1 MLRSSTLETGFSF
14 RPPGPVVFT
23 TVSLSVRT
31 ANRPTGAG
39 FPGRHLVEG
48 EAIGKKNPRKGDEEK
63 DENEVLEEGTL
74 ARRSCSVRHRDTG
87 VWVYQVEYSMAKIL
101 VTGGC
106 GFIGRHVT
114 EELLENG
121 YDVRILDAM
130 IDQVHADAEAS
141 VPDAAEV
148 IRADVRDMAA
158 VRTALE
164 GVDGVLHLAA
174 EVGVGQSMYE
184 IARYVGGNDLGTAV
198 LLEAMIDLPIRR
210 IVVASSMS
218 VYGEGRYET
227 TAGEAQGLVRRK
239 GSDIK
244 AGLWDLQGPDG
255 QPLVPIATDE
265 EKPVDLASIYALTKY
280 TQEKQVLI
288 FGEAYGVEAV
298 ALRLFNVFGA
308 GQALS
313 NPYTGV
319 LANFASRLANG
330 QPPMIFEDGAQRR
343 DFVHVRDVARAFR
356 LALEQPQAPGH
367 VINIGSGQA
376 YTIAEVAALLA
387 DAMGVP
393 EIAPDI
399 MRKARSGDIRN
410 CFADISKAR
419 ELLGF
424 DPAFRLETSLGPF
437 AEWVRST
444 GAIDRGA
451 EMKKQLEERGLV
463 S

>member
-1 MLRSSTLETGFSF
+1 
-14 RPPGPVVFT
+14 
-23 TVSLSVRT
+23 
-31 ANRPTGAG
+31 
-39 FPGRHLVEG
+39 
-48 EAIGKKNPRKGDEEK
+48 
-63 DENEVLEEGTL
+63 
-74 ARRSCSVRHRDTG
+74 
-87 VWVYQVEYSMAKIL
+87 MAKIL

-121 YDVRILDAM
+121 YEVRVFDAL
-130 IDQVHADAEAS
+130 IDQVHGDVEVAVS
-141 VPDAAEV
+141 KAAEV
-148 IRADVRDMAA
+148 VRGDVRDKTA
-158 VRTALE
+158 VEQALE
-164 GVDGVLHLAA
+164 GVDGVIHLAA

-198 LLEAMIDLPIRR
+198 LLEAMIGQPIKR

-218 VYGEGRYET
+218 VYGEGRYQSSD
-227 TAGEAQGLVRRK
+227 GSQLGVVRRR
-239 GSDIK
+239 SERIK
-244 AGLWDLQGPDG
+244 LGQWDPLSPDG
-255 QPLVPIATDE
+255 QSLTPVATDE

-280 TQEKQVLI
+280 AQEKQVLI
-288 FGEAYGVEAV
+288 FGEAYGVVAV

-319 LANFASRLANG
+319 LANFASRLANK
-330 QPPMIFEDGAQRR
+330 QPPMIFEDGKQRR
-343 DFVHVRDVARAFR
+343 DFVHVRDVARAFC
-356 LALEQPQAPGH
+356 LALEKPNAAGH
-367 VINIGSGQA
+367 VINVGSGQA

-387 DAMGVP
+387 QAMGVP

-399 MRKARSGDIRN
+399 MNKARSGDIRN

-424 DPAFRLETSLGPF
+424 EPQFRLENSLAPF
-437 AEWVRST
+437 AEWVRNS

-451 EMKKQLEERGLV
+451 EMKRQLEGRGLV